1 MSYVN
6 CIHVCLR
13 KAEGADEFSKL
24 SYAQMG
30 NDLLVQGSPLS
41 LIIPHMINE
50 GFFATVWL
58 QTNFLLNLKQQNF
71 LVYLH
76 DNQISLIKDDLFI

>member
-41 LIIPHMINE
+41 LLIPHMINE

-58 QTNFLLNLKQQNF
+58 QTNFLLNLKHQN
-71 LVYLH
+71 
-76 DNQISLIKDDLFI
+76 QPLFYTFQLRKKAFWF